1 MDIRGIWKVKEVHV
15 PTPDGE
21 KVFTPDNPPEDEI
34 FEEMAAMMQWRTEF
48 ADDGAL
54 NTLMF
59 VPEEMKAEAAKHGVD
74 VRDDGYAVID
84 STQWEE
90 RDGKFFYDTKI
101 EGEVLGEKVDTFIEI
116 PVIDGGCLKYSHG
129 MIILE
134 RA

>member
-21 KVFTPDNPPEDEI
+21 KVFTPDNPPEDEM
-34 FEEMAAMMQWRTEF
+34 FEEMAEMMQWRTEF

-101 EGEVLGEKVDTFIEI
+101 EGEVLGEKVDPFIEI
-116 PVIDGGCLKYSHG
+116 PVIDGDCLEYSHG

>member
-21 KVFTPDNPPEDEI
+21 KVFTPDNPPEDEM
-34 FEEMAAMMQWRTEF
+34 FEEMVAMMQWRTEF
-48 ADDGAL
+48 ADDGML

-59 VPEEMKAEAAKHGVD
+59 VPDEMKAEAAKHGVD

-84 STQWEE
+84 STEWEE
-90 RDGKFFYDTKI
+90 RDGKFFYNTKI
-101 EGEVLGEKVDTFIEI
+101 EGEVFGEKVDPFIEI
-116 PVIDGGCLKYSHG
+116 PVIDGDCLEYSHG

>member
-21 KVFTPDNPPEDEI
+21 KVFTPDNPPEDEM
-34 FEEMAAMMQWRTEF
+34 FEEMTAMMQWRTEF
-48 ADDGAL
+48 ADDGML

-59 VPEEMKAEAAKHGVD
+59 VPDEMKAEAAKHGVD

-84 STQWEE
+84 STEWEE
-90 RDGKFFYDTKI
+90 RDGKFFYNTKI
-101 EGEVLGEKVDTFIEI
+101 EGEVFGEKVDPFIEI
-116 PVIDGGCLKYSHG
+116 PVIDGDCLEYSHG

>member
-21 KVFTPDNPPEDEI
+21 KVFTPDNPPEDEM
-34 FEEMAAMMQWRTEF
+34 FEEMAALMQWRTEF

-90 RDGKFFYDTKI
+90 RDGKFFYNTKI
-101 EGEVLGEKVDTFIEI
+101 EGEVFGEKVDTFIEI
-116 PVIDGGCLKYSHG
+116 PVIDGDCLEYSHG

>member
-21 KVFTPDNPPEDEI
+21 KVFTPDNPPEDEM

-84 STQWEE
+84 STEWEE
-90 RDGKFFYDTKI
+90 RDGKFFYNTKI
-101 EGEVLGEKVDTFIEI
+101 EGEVFGEKVDPFIEI
-116 PVIDGGCLKYSHG
+116 PVIDGDCLEYSHG

>member
-21 KVFTPDNPPEDEI
+21 KVFTPDNPPEDEM
-34 FEEMAAMMQWRTEF
+34 FEEMTAMMQWRTEF
-48 ADDGAL
+48 AGDGML

-59 VPEEMKAEAAKHGVD
+59 VPDEMKAEAAKHGVD

-84 STQWEE
+84 STEWEE
-90 RDGKFFYDTKI
+90 RDGKFFYNTKI
-101 EGEVLGEKVDTFIEI
+101 EGEVFGEKVDPFIEI
-116 PVIDGGCLKYSHG
+116 PVIDGDCLEYSHG

>member
-21 KVFTPDNPPEDEI
+21 KVFTPDNPPEDEM
-34 FEEMAAMMQWRTEF
+34 FEEMAAMMQWCPEF
-48 ADDGAL
+48 ADDGML

-59 VPEEMKAEAAKHGVD
+59 VPDEMKAEAAKHGVD

-84 STQWEE
+84 STEWEE
-90 RDGKFFYDTKI
+90 RDGKFFYNTKI
-101 EGEVLGEKVDTFIEI
+101 EGEVFGEKVDPFIEI
-116 PVIDGGCLKYSHG
+116 PVIDGDCLEYSHG

>member
-21 KVFTPDNPPEDEI
+21 KVFTPDNPPEDEM
-34 FEEMAAMMQWRTEF
+34 FEEMAEMMQWRTEF

-54 NTLMF
+54 NTLML

-101 EGEVLGEKVDTFIEI
+101 EGEVLGEKVDPFIEI
-116 PVIDGGCLKYSHG
+116 PVIDGDCLKYSHG
-129 MIILE
+129 RIILE

>member
-21 KVFTPDNPPEDEI
+21 KVFTPDNPPEDEM

-101 EGEVLGEKVDTFIEI
+101 EGEVLGEKVDPFIEI
-116 PVIDGGCLKYSHG
+116 PVIDGDCLEYSHG

>member
-21 KVFTPDNPPEDEI
+21 KVFTPDNPPEDEM

-101 EGEVLGEKVDTFIEI
+101 EGEVLGEKVDPFIEI
-116 PVIDGGCLKYSHG
+116 PVIDGVCLKYSHG

>member
-21 KVFTPDNPPEDEI
+21 KVFTPDNPPEDEM
-34 FEEMAAMMQWRTEF
+34 FEEMAEMMQWRTEF

-74 VRDDGYAVID
+74 DRDDG
-84 STQWEE
+84 
-90 RDGKFFYDTKI
+90 
-101 EGEVLGEKVDTFIEI
+101 
-116 PVIDGGCLKYSHG
+116 
-129 MIILE
+129 
-134 RA
+134 

>member
-21 KVFTPDNPPEDEI
+21 KVFTPDNPPEDEM

-101 EGEVLGEKVDTFIEI
+101 EGEVLGEKVDQFIEI

>member
-21 KVFTPDNPPEDEI
+21 KVFTPDNPPEDEM
-34 FEEMAAMMQWRTEF
+34 FEEMAEMMQWRTEF
-48 ADDGAL
+48 ADDGML

-59 VPEEMKAEAAKHGVD
+59 VPDEMKAEAAKHGVD

-84 STQWEE
+84 STEWEE
-90 RDGKFFYDTKI
+90 RDGKFFYNTKI
-101 EGEVLGEKVDTFIEI
+101 EGEVFGEKVDPFIEI
-116 PVIDGGCLKYSHG
+116 PVIDGDCLEYSHG

>member
-21 KVFTPDNPPEDEI
+21 KVFTPDNPPEDEM

-59 VPEEMKAEAAKHGVD
+59 VPDEMKAEAAKHGVD

-84 STQWEE
+84 STEWEE
-90 RDGKFFYDTKI
+90 RDGKFFYNTKI
-101 EGEVLGEKVDTFIEI
+101 EGEVFGEKVDPFIEI
-116 PVIDGGCLKYSHG
+116 PVIDGDCLEYSHG

>member
-21 KVFTPDNPPEDEI
+21 KVFTPDNPPEDEM
-34 FEEMAAMMQWRTEF
+34 FEEMVAMMRWRTEF
-48 ADDGAL
+48 ADDGML

-59 VPEEMKAEAAKHGVD
+59 VPDEMKAEAAKHGVD

-84 STQWEE
+84 STEWEE
-90 RDGKFFYDTKI
+90 RDGKFFYNTKI
-101 EGEVLGEKVDTFIEI
+101 EGEVFGEKVDPFIEI
-116 PVIDGGCLKYSHG
+116 PVIDGDCLEYSHG

>member
-21 KVFTPDNPPEDEI
+21 KVFTPDNPPEDEM

-84 STQWEE
+84 STQWRRGTESSSTTQKS
-90 RDGKFFYDTKI
+90 RARFWVRRLTRSSKF
-101 EGEVLGEKVDTFIEI
+101 
-116 PVIDGGCLKYSHG
+116 P
-129 MIILE
+129 
-134 RA
+134 

>member
-21 KVFTPDNPPEDEI
+21 KVFTPDNPPEDEM
-34 FEEMAAMMQWRTEF
+34 FEEMAEMMQWRTEF

-84 STQWEE
+84 STEWEE
-90 RDGKFFYDTKI
+90 RDGKFFYNTKI
-101 EGEVLGEKVDTFIEI
+101 EGEVFGEKVDPFIEI
-116 PVIDGGCLKYSHG
+116 PVIDGDCLEYSHG

>member
-21 KVFTPDNPPEDEI
+21 KVFTPDNPPEDEM

-48 ADDGAL
+48 ADDGML

-59 VPEEMKAEAAKHGVD
+59 VPDEMKAEAAKHGVD

-84 STQWEE
+84 STEWEE
-90 RDGKFFYDTKI
+90 RDGKFFYNTKI
-101 EGEVLGEKVDTFIEI
+101 EGEVFGEKVDPFIEI
-116 PVIDGGCLKYSHG
+116 PLIDGDCLEYSHG

>member
-21 KVFTPDNPPEDEI
+21 KVFTPDNPPEDEM
-34 FEEMAAMMQWRTEF
+34 FEEMAEMMQWRTEF
-48 ADDGAL
+48 ADDGML

-59 VPEEMKAEAAKHGVD
+59 VPDEMKAEAAKHGVD

-84 STQWEE
+84 STEWEE

-101 EGEVLGEKVDTFIEI
+101 EGEVLGEKVDPFIEI
-116 PVIDGGCLKYSHG
+116 PVIDGDCLEYSHG

>member
-21 KVFTPDNPPEDEI
+21 KVFTPDNPPEDEM

-84 STQWEE
+84 STHWEE

-101 EGEVLGEKVDTFIEI
+101 EGEVLGEKVDPFIEI
-116 PVIDGGCLKYSHG
+116 PVIDGDCLEYSHG

>member
-21 KVFTPDNPPEDEI
+21 KVFTPDNPPEDEM

>member
-21 KVFTPDNPPEDEI
+21 KVFTPDNPPEDEM
-34 FEEMAAMMQWRTEF
+34 FEEMDAMMQWRTEF

-101 EGEVLGEKVDTFIEI
+101 EGEVLGEKVDPFIEI

>member
-21 KVFTPDNPPEDEI
+21 KVFTPDNPPEDEM

-101 EGEVLGEKVDTFIEI
+101 EGEVLGENVDPFIEI